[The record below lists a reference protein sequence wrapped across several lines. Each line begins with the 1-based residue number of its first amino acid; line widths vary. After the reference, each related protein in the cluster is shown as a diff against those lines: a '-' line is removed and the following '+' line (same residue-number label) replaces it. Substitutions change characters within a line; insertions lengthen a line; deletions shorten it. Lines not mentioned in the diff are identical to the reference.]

1 MNGLRLF
8 AVIACF
14 CVAACG
20 GKAPVAAVPT
30 SGVTLLGA
38 LPQPTGVD
46 TQDASRQTFVGPFT
60 ELTIEV
66 YGVAELRRD
75 VLTDGNGRFSYPFA
89 GTVDGAGKTTAE
101 LGREIE
107 GRLSGRYVRNPQV
120 TVNLKASSN
129 PALLL
134 SQAVTIDGE
143 VTKPGQYPLVG
154 KQTLMRAISLAGGI
168 GKYAKLDDVLVF
180 RKVEGKQYVGIY
192 NLKAIRR
199 GNYADPEVFPNDV
212 IVVGDSP
219 QRRLFEDVI
228 SAATLLSTP
237 LVIFSNLSGNNN

>member
-1 MNGLRLF
+1 MTGLRSLVVF
-8 AVIACF
+8 VCLGL
-14 CVAACG
+14 AACG
-20 GKAPVAAVPT
+20 GRAPVANVPT
-30 SGVTLLGA
+30 SGVTLLEA

-46 TQDASRQTFVGPFT
+46 TQQASRQTFVGPFT
-60 ELTIEV
+60 ELTVEV
-66 YGVAELRRD
+66 YGIPDLKRD

-89 GTVDGAGKTTAE
+89 GTMDGAGKTTAE
-101 LGREIE
+101 LATEIE
-107 GRLSGRYVRNPQV
+107 GRLAGRYVRNPQV
-120 TVNLKASSN
+120 TVNLKASTN

-154 KQTLMRAISLAGGI
+154 KQTLMRAISLAGGVTE
-168 GKYAKLDDVLVF
+168 YSKLDDVLVF

-199 GNYADPEVFPNDV
+199 GNYADPEIFPNDV
-212 IVVGDSP
+212 VVVGDSP

-228 SAATLLSTP
+228 KATTLLSTP
-237 LVIFSNLSGNNN
+237 LVVISNLGNNN